1 MFRNMSYDNINTVLS
16 PDAVDVAGDV
26 LVNPGV
32 QINGVDLGDGVLTY
46 KTKDEKTF
54 TSTLTVDGGLKIV
67 KGTSGNGNLNL
78 YSNFVEFNE
87 SSDETIISLK
97 PSDR

>member
-46 KTKDEKTF
+46 KTNDEKTF
-54 TSTLTVDGGLKIV
+54 TSSLTVDGGLKIV